1 MLVRQ
6 IQLVQA
12 VFVLTLFVINTLCQL
27 GNVMEGV
34 MEERRQGNVEMA
46 SAMATM
52 AQKII
57 QIHDDIIALN
67 AKVAIQNGR
76 VFKLEK
82 WQAFILGGTALL
94 GILGSIVT
102 VAVMWFHT
110 EGGL

>member
-1 MLVRQ
+1 
-6 IQLVQA
+6 
-12 VFVLTLFVINTLCQL
+12 
-27 GNVMEGV
+27 
-34 MEERRQGNVEMA
+34 MEERRQGNVEIA
-46 SAMATM
+46 AAMATM
-52 AQKII
+52 SQKII

-102 VAVMWFHT
+102 VAVMWFHK
-110 EGGL
+110 